1 MKKYLTTVIKILKYV
16 GITLLVGYL
25 FMIVK
30 VVYTQRNDD
39 IPPTERIANAVIGSL
54 YAYVITVVS
63 YIITLGE
70 DITGNK
76 NKDRNNNTYG
86 YNIG

>member
-1 MKKYLTTVIKILKYV
+1 MRKYLSTSIKALKYV
-16 GITLLVGYL
+16 GIILLVGYL

-30 VVYTQRNDD
+30 VVYTQRHDD

-54 YAYVITVVS
+54 YAYVIIVVT

-70 DITGNK
+70 DITGTK
-76 NKDRNNNTYG
+76 NKRNNTYG